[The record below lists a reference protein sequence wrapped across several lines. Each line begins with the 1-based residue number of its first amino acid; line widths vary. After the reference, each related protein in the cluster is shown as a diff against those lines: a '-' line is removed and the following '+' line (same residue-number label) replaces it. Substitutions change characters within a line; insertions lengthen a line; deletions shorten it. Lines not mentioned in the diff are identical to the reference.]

1 MWVKTDSPPSHFQVL
16 KDALKIL
23 LVTDSKRTEMN
34 GMTNSKLRFFY
45 VLLPGLGLGFRNNEV
60 ENSGSYSLNL
70 LIYSR

>member
-1 MWVKTDSPPSHFQVL
+1 MR
-16 KDALKIL
+16 LKIL

-70 LIYSR
+70 LIYFR